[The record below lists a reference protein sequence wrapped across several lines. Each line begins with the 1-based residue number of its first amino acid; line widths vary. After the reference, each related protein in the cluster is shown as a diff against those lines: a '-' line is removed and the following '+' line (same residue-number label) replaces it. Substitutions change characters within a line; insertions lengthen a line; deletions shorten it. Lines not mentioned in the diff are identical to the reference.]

1 MLSPC
6 LSPWPARL
14 LLAAVA
20 SLLAAPT
27 ALAQGAWPTKTVRIM
42 VPFAPGALTD
52 VAARAIAQELSQQL
66 PHQFVVENRGGAG
79 GTVGTAEVAKAA
91 PDGHTLVFTDSSYMI
106 SAALYSKLPYDPL
119 KDLVPVTLAVEAPAI
134 MVARPG
140 LPAQSLRDVV
150 TLAKA
155 KPRTLTYGSGGQGS
169 SAHLATELFVTQA
182 GIELVHIPFKG
193 VAAALTEV
201 VGDRIDVTVSSVG
214 AAAGHVRSG
223 KMRPLAI
230 TGTQRI
236 ALLPEVPTF
245 AESGYPDYDMVYRF
259 GFLAPAGT
267 PPEVIARLQQEIARA
282 TSKPKV
288 LELLATQGARPIT
301 LGTADYS
308 RMIERE
314 IGVWRAVI
322 EKAGV
327 KVE

>member
-1 MLSPC
+1 MLRPR
-6 LSPWPARL
+6 PARW
-14 LLAAVA
+14 LLAAILCLAVA
-20 SLLAAPT
+20 PAT
-27 ALAQGAWPTKTVRIM
+27 FAQGAWPTKTVRIM

-66 PHQFVVENRGGAG
+66 PQQFVVENRGGAG

-140 LPAQSLRDVV
+140 LPVQSLREVV

-182 GIELVHIPFKG
+182 GIELVHVPFKG

-201 VGDRIDVTVSSVG
+201 VGDRIAVTVSSVG
-214 AAAGHVRSG
+214 AAAGHIRAG

-267 PPEVIARLQQEIARA
+267 PPEVIARLQQEIAKA

-288 LELLATQGARPIT
+288 LEFLATQGARPIA

-314 IGVWRAVI
+314 IGMWRAVI